1 MGLQDRDYWK
11 GDSYN
16 PKPHQENTIIFKTI
30 LSIIAAIIIGGI
42 FLWFARI
49 AIIGIYLNSLQK
61 TANNA
66 LLNIQTQS
74 LENQA
79 KFQVQIQENL
89 KKQKEKERTIEA
101 ERIANLPPEQ
111 REELRR
117 NQLWKQQYSPP
128 SQCVNTANAYMIGEC
143 MKYEKKART
152 QFENTLNGKEE
163 YWTKYYTPPTKCL
176 NPQSSLQQL
185 ECNNEK
191 NNTRKYFEK
200 DWQNKIN
207 SGWRPT
213 PLN

>member
-11 GDSYN
+11 EDSNN
-16 PKPHQENTIIFKTI
+16 PKPRQENAITFKTI

-49 AIIGIYLNSLQK
+49 AIIGIFLNSMQK

-66 LLNIQTQS
+66 IMNIQTQS
-74 LENQA
+74 LESSA
-79 KFQVQIQENL
+79 KIHAQIQENQIQQ
-89 KKQKEKERTIEA
+89 KQREQAIEA
-101 ERIANLPPEQ
+101 ERIANLPPMQ

-128 SQCVNTANAYMIGEC
+128 KQCINTANAYMIGEC
-143 MKYEKKART
+143 IKHEKNARVR
-152 QFENTLNGKEE
+152 FENSLNGKEE
-163 YWTKYYTPPTKCL
+163 YWAKYYTPTAKCL
-176 NPQSSLQQL
+176 QTQSALQEL

-191 NNTRKYFEK
+191 NNTRKYFER
-200 DWQNKIN
+200 DWQTKIN
-207 SGWRPT
+207 NGWRPS